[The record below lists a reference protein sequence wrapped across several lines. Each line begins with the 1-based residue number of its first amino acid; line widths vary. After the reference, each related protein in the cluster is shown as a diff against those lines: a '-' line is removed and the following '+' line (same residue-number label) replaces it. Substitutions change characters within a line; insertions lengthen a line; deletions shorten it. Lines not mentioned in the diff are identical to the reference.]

1 MFDNLSEKLGG
12 ILDRLT
18 RRGSLTE
25 ADVDAAM
32 REVRRALLE
41 ADVSLDVVRS
51 FTEKVR
57 EQAIGATVVK
67 SVTPGQMVVKIVHD
81 ELIATLGSDGQTIDL
96 NAVPPVA
103 IMMVGLQGSGKTTT
117 TAKLARRLTQRDKRK
132 VLMASLDIYRP
143 AAMEQLAVLGRDLD
157 IQTLPIVAGQKPA
170 QIAKRAL
177 EAAKLGGYDV
187 VLLDTAGRTTL
198 DEEMMTEAAEIKT
211 AANPHE
217 VLLVADSLTGQDAV
231 NLARSF
237 DERVGLTGIVLT
249 RVDGDGRGGA
259 ALSMRAVT
267 GKPIKL
273 IGTGEKTDAL
283 EDFHPSRIAGRILG
297 MGDVVS
303 LVEKAA
309 ANIDAEKAA
318 RTAERM
324 RKGQFDLTDMREQ
337 LLQMANMGGISGL
350 MGMMPGIAK
359 MKNQIANAGIDDK
372 IIKRQVAVI
381 DSMTRQERKNPD
393 ILKAS
398 RKKRIAA
405 GAGLKVEE
413 VNKLLK
419 MHRNMADMMKAMGS
433 GKRGPMAGI
442 AQAMGFGGGM
452 PSPEQMK
459 ALAEKM
465 PGGAGPGGMP
475 ALPKDLARRPAFRPA
490 EFAGTYRSRA
500 ASRTCRASAAFPAS
514 GRRNEIRASNDP
526 SHRRIAHPLL
536 AMTANHHIRH
546 SQENQMSV
554 VIRLARAGTKK
565 RPVYHVVVADSRFPR
580 DGRFIERL
588 GHFNP
593 LLPKDNEARLKL
605 DMDKVKAWLA
615 KGAQPSDRVS
625 RFLDAAGVAKRAA
638 RNNPEK
644 AVPRKERKANAEAA
658 ATAATAAAAAAKT
671 AAAAAQPPPRSK
683 RDGARRWRPK
693 SASPGS
699 APRMACAA
707 R

>member
-81 ELIATLGSDGQTIDL
+81 ELIATLGSDGQSIDL

-157 IQTLPIVAGQKPA
+157 IPTLPIVAGQKPA

-177 EAAKLGGYDV
+177 EAGKLGGYDV

-231 NLARSF
+231 NLARAF

-372 IIKRQVAVI
+372 IIKRQVALI
-381 DSMTRQERKNPD
+381 NSMTRQERKNPD

-405 GAGLKVEE
+405 GAGGKVEE
-413 VNKLLK
+413 LNKLLK

-433 GKRGPMAGI
+433 GKRGPLAGI

-452 PSPEQMK
+452 P
-459 ALAEKM
+459 LARTDE
-465 PGGAGPGGMP
+465 GAGRKNARRRRAGRHARAAEGSS
-475 ALPKDLARRPAFRPA
+475 RRPALGPA
-490 EFAGTYRSRA
+490 KSAGTYGPQRQADLAGARRL
-500 ASRTCRASAAFPAS
+500 SRTREEEIIAINSLNTSNQTPQRRTKCQSLSASLAQAPRSVRSITSSSPTRAF
-514 GRRNEIRASNDP
+514 R
-526 SHRRIAHPLL
+526 
-536 AMTANHHIRH
+536 
-546 SQENQMSV
+546 
-554 VIRLARAGTKK
+554 
-565 RPVYHVVVADSRFPR
+565 
-580 DGRFIERL
+580 
-588 GHFNP
+588 
-593 LLPKDNEARLKL
+593 
-605 DMDKVKAWLA
+605 
-615 KGAQPSDRVS
+615 
-625 RFLDAAGVAKRAA
+625 
-638 RNNPEK
+638 
-644 AVPRKERKANAEAA
+644 
-658 ATAATAAAAAAKT
+658 ATAA
-671 AAAAAQPPPRSK
+671 S
-683 RDGARRWRPK
+683 
-693 SASPGS
+693 SSGS
-699 APRMACAA
+699 AISIRCCPRTTPNG
-707 R
+707 